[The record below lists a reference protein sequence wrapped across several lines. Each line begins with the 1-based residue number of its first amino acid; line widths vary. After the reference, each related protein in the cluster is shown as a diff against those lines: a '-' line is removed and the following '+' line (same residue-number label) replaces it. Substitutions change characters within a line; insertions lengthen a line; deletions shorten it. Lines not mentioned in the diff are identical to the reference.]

1 MIFYIIISAK
11 VNYVKMH
18 YCLWQFEKFTF
29 KIRHWTSQNPAL
41 W

>member
-18 YCLWQFEKFTF
+18 YCLWQFENTF